1 METKFNVGQIL
12 EIAERLE
19 HNGALFYVKA
29 AARFGDRQRRELCMA
44 LADWRSGRQAALG
57 KLKDQFYEE
66 YAKTEQTNFDDY
78 FQTHPEAM
86 ADLAVFSS
94 KLYPSHVP
102 AGNESP
108 SRIIKDAIER
118 TDEAI
123 TFYRGL
129 KEFARNRETRSALD
143 KIIAEEQCYMRVLA
157 ESPFNPEGISH
168 NP

>member
-1 METKFNVGQIL
+1 VETKFNVGQIL

-44 LADWRSGRQAALG
+44 LADWRSGRQAALR
-57 KLKDQFYEE
+57 KRKDEFYEKH
-66 YAKTEQTNFDDY
+66 AKAKPVYPDDY
-78 FQTHPEAM
+78 FQTHPDVM

-94 KLYPSHVP
+94 KLYPSHSP
-102 AGNESP
+102 TEKESP
-108 SRIIKDAIER
+108 SRIIQNAIER

-123 TFYRGL
+123 TFYQGL
-129 KEFARNRETRSALD
+129 KDFARGREARAALD
-143 KIIAEEQCYMRVLA
+143 KIIAEERAYMRVLA
-157 ESPFNPEGISH
+157 ESPFSPEGISH